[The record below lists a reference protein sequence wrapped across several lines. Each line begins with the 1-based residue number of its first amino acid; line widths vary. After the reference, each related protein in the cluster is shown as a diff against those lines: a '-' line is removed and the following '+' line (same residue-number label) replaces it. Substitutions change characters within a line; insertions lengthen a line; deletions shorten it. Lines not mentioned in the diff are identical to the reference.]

1 MLEAGGLT
9 KQMKP
14 GEAPAGKRR
23 PRLAA
28 VALGAVLALGLV
40 ACTSPAPTPESSTP
54 TATTPAETPAP
65 PPVLAPELS
74 ASENLPY
81 FNLIAGQV
89 LAADPAAGGAAFVD
103 ALTAAGFDKTQM
115 EVTFDKTS
123 IDLDADSIQ
132 FSVRFNGECLIG
144 QTGPASD
151 GYHSVV
157 APFLGTGTCLVGAT
171 RPIDW

>member
-1 MLEAGGLT
+1 MLEARGLT
-9 KQMKP
+9 K
-14 GEAPAGKRR
+14 GSRSVSAPARR
-23 PRLAA
+23 LRRRVAA
-28 VALGAVLALGLV
+28 VTLSAALGFGLV
-40 ACTSPAPTPESSTP
+40 ACTSPAPTPETGTP
-54 TATTPAETPAP
+54 TATTPAESPGL

-89 LAADPAAGGAAFVD
+89 LAADPAAGGAAFID

-123 IDLDADSIQ
+123 VDLDADSIQ

-151 GYHSVV
+151 GYHSTI
-157 APFLGTGTCLVGAT
+157 APILGTGTCLVGAT